1 MCLRFSGVKMHVIFG
16 YVHLIRVAGGY
27 SMVVAV
33 AGGRVR
39 ARVCLPRVV
48 KFHFTKASIILEF
61 CFVLFYGIFLSE
73 FTMF

>member
-1 MCLRFSGVKMHVIFG
+1 MCVCLRFSGVKMHVIFG

-39 ARVCLPRVV
+39 ARVC
-48 KFHFTKASIILEF
+48 
-61 CFVLFYGIFLSE
+61 
-73 FTMF
+73 